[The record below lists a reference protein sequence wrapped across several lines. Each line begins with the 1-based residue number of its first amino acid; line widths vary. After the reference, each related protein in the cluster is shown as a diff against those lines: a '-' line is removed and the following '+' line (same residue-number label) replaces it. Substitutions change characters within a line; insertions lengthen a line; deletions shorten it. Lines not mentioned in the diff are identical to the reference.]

1 MRISLPLTVLLL
13 GLSIAGPS
21 QGIEVENDRFTG
33 KRSVSNTVS
42 PAKGDLQT
50 PIRVFKVAQEQ
61 TGQVTYG
68 AIFMTVASEW
78 RYLRCH
84 SFDWLVDGE
93 PMKPIEP
100 AAHRGE
106 VMRGGAVSVLEV
118 MYMGLS
124 REQFQQLADAQK
136 VEYRICR
143 DEFQL
148 TGEDLV
154 GIKEVLRLFDD
165 PAAAPAS
172 EAKSP
177 ARTDIKPPASR
188 DMKYV
193 PRVR

>member
-1 MRISLPLTVLLL
+1 MRILLPIVVALV
-13 GLSIAGPS
+13 GMSIAGPS

-42 PAKGDLQT
+42 PAKGDLRT
-50 PIRVFKVAQEQ
+50 PIRVFKVAQEK

-68 AIFMTVASEW
+68 AIFMTVAREW
-78 RYLRCH
+78 RYLNCH

-106 VMRGGAVSVLEV
+106 VMRGGSVSVLEV
-118 MYMGLS
+118 VYMGLS
-124 REQFQQLADAQK
+124 RDQFQQLADAQK

-148 TGEDLV
+148 TVEDLV
-154 GIKEVLRLFDD
+154 GIKEVMRLFDD
-165 PAAAPAS
+165 PAAISSNEAVTPA
-172 EAKSP
+172 K
-177 ARTDIKPPASR
+177 TDSRPPASG

-193 PRVR
+193 PRIR